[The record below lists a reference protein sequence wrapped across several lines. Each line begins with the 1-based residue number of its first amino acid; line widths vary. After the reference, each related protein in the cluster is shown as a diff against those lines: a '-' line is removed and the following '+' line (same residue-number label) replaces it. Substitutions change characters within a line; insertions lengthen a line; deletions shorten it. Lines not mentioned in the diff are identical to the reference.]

1 MLDLK
6 TCSVSLQV
14 QHIICC
20 PHYQSIIVYCY
31 ILNIESFSI
40 EEGADRGVGLSPP
53 PAPYLPPP
61 APLSPSSPLRA
72 AHALRAQNFP
82 LSPPFLFFS
91 PLPPPAP
98 LLPPPSSLSVLPCL
112 PLIEEIIHDICAV
125 YKCFTSLHLHILIHS
140 RDVLASPQILNMPD
154 RVNWKV
160 CKLSKDEE
168 ISNAKSFRTAFEPF
182 DFNLWIIILVIFICL
197 IIKYLLKDGAL
208 VLEIGSIIYCP
219 PTVQQFLYYNSTFW
233 HKHRTN
239 IHP

>member
-6 TCSVSLQV
+6 TKCSLSSGPTYHMLPSLPV
-14 QHIICC
+14 NNCILL
-20 PHYQSIIVYCY
+20 YFL

-40 EEGADRGVGLSPP
+40 EE
-53 PAPYLPPP
+53 
-61 APLSPSSPLRA
+61 
-72 AHALRAQNFP
+72 
-82 LSPPFLFFS
+82 
-91 PLPPPAP
+91 
-98 LLPPPSSLSVLPCL
+98 
-112 PLIEEIIHDICAV
+112 IIHDTYTI
-125 YKCFTSLHLHILIHS
+125 YKCFNSLHLHVLIHS

-154 RVNWKV
+154 RVDWKV

-168 ISNAKSFRTAFEPF
+168 ISNAKSFRTAFEPY
-182 DFNLWIIILVIFICL
+182 DFNLWIIIHVSFICL

-239 IHP
+239 IHPLTAN